1 MNGAGKTHGRGRLD
15 RAWPSQS
22 RWFASIRNELGRSAP
37 TAFSF
42 LRVWLRVIEHI
53 ARHGISPLEAEHV
66 VRHAQAPWPEQKG
79 DDKLRVWGANERG
92 ELLQVIFTLKRPDE
106 LDFDSLTA
114 EQWAD
119 LDDDDEVIYVIH
131 AIPIQ

>member
-1 MNGAGKTHGRGRLD
+1 MEFLF
-15 RAWPSQS
+15 AWDD
-22 RWFASIRNELGRSAP
+22 WN
-37 TAFSF
+37 
-42 LRVWLRVIEHI
+42 VEHI
-53 ARHGISPLEAEHV
+53 ARHGISPLEAEYV

-79 DDKLRVWGANERG
+79 DDKLRVWGATERG

-131 AIPIQ
+131 AMPLTDSMKRKYRRRRK